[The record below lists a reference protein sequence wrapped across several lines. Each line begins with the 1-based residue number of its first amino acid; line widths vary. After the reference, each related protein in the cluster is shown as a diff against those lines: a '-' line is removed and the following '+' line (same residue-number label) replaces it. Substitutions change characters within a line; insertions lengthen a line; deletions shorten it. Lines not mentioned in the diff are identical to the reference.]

1 MNACYNSRSGG
12 LQELIYSQRM
22 WKLLQG
28 KWKRLDME
36 NKTAVWF
43 PDPIKAAKGMDYG
56 NDVHPQENLVPE
68 SE

>member
-1 MNACYNSRSGG
+1 
-12 LQELIYSQRM
+12 
-22 WKLLQG
+22 LQG